1 MSTRPLMYLLV
12 LLVGLFGVQNASAD
26 LADNKQ
32 TEQGTHADEP
42 TAYEGWDLVWNDE
55 FAGSELDETKWSR
68 TPRTRSDWAN
78 MMADDPDLITFRS
91 GVMTLHGVKNPL
103 VGKGHDD
110 QPYLTAGI
118 TSRGKFAFTY
128 GKVEIRARFL
138 SARGA
143 WPALWML
150 SNDYQESK
158 EQYGEIDIMEHLN
171 FDQKVYQTVHT
182 HYTLRVDKT
191 DTPKRFTTAAIERDR
206 WNTYGLEWDDQHV
219 TFLVNGKQTLKY
231 PNLPDKDETQYP
243 FMKPFFLILSMQVQ
257 GKWVGEPVA
266 EDYPA
271 WMQVDYIRVY
281 QKPGEHNFEDAG
293 KEVISED

>member
-1 MSTRPLMYLLV
+1 MTASCLFAILLS
-12 LLVGLFGVQNASAD
+12 LPGTLAGNAA
-26 LADNKQ
+26 
-32 TEQGTHADEP
+32 QGKPAEEP
-42 TAYEGWDLVWNDE
+42 TQYEGWDLVWHDE
-55 FAGSELDETKWSR
+55 FNGPKLDQTKWSR

-78 MMADDPDLITFRS
+78 MMSLDPDLLTFRS
-91 GVMTLHGVKNPL
+91 GVMTLHAVQNPEAET
-103 VGKGHDD
+103 DPD
-110 QPYLTAGI
+110 AQPYLTAGV
-118 TSRGKFAFTY
+118 TSRGKFSFTY

-150 SNDYQESK
+150 SNDYQQSR

-171 FDQKVYQTVHT
+171 FEQRVYQTVHT

-191 DTPKRFTTAAIERDR
+191 DTPKRYITAEIERDR
-206 WNTYGLEWDDQHV
+206 WNTYGIEWDDRHV
-219 TFLVNGKQTLKY
+219 TFLANGEPTLRY

-243 FMKPFFLILSMQVQ
+243 FIKPFFFILSMQVQ
-257 GKWVGEPVA
+257 GKWVGEPAA

-281 QKPGEHNFEDAG
+281 QKPGEHNIDEPG
-293 KEVISED
+293 KKQGKDKGDKVGV